1 MMTAPV
7 KLLSRY
13 RYHRRVAAIFLAV
26 GLLPLSAQPHP
37 QADATSLLA
46 KAREAE
52 KNSDFVSAEGIYRQA
67 LRLEPDNLE
76 VLKRLG
82 VVEQTQLKFADS
94 IAHFKTI
101 LTHEPNYP
109 EVHFFLGASYLGQD
123 DLPNA
128 IRSFQDELKLPK
140 PHPRCRY
147 YLGIAYESAGQIEA
161 AIGQFNAALTEN
173 PKDADS
179 LYQLARIYKNASME
193 AIDRLRSL
201 DPDSF
206 QLHILQGE
214 VYSDAERYSEAI
226 KEYEAA
232 LRKRPDATGIH
243 FSIGVAY
250 WAQHLIEPAKKEF
263 LEALKES
270 PNDPLTN
277 LYLADIAVG
286 DREYADALRYL
297 AIAVRGDADPFRVH
311 LLLGKAYRG
320 QHQLTEA
327 KTELLAAAE
336 ANPKV
341 PEVHYLLA
349 QVYQEL
355 KDTQGSEKELAEFQR
370 LSQKDHEKQFPSSP
384 PN

>member
-1 MMTAPV
+1 MIDRV
-7 KLLSRY
+7 KLLSG
-13 RYHRRVAAIFLAV
+13 YHRWVAAIFLAI

-37 QADATSLLA
+37 QSDVTSLLA

-52 KNSDFVSAEGIYRQA
+52 RNSDFVSAEGIYRQA
-67 LRLEPDNLE
+67 LQLEPDNLE

-94 IAHFKTI
+94 IVRFKTI
-101 LTHEPNYP
+101 LTRDANYP
-109 EVHFFLGASYLGQD
+109 EVHFFLGASYLGQGD
-123 DLPNA
+123 IPNA
-128 IRSFQDELKLPK
+128 IRSFQDELKLAK

-147 YLGIAYESAGQIEA
+147 YLGIAYESAGQSEA
-161 AIGQFNAALTEN
+161 AIGQFHAALTEN

-179 LYQLARIYKNASME
+179 LYRLARMYKNASME

-214 VYSDAERYSEAI
+214 IYSDAERYSEAI

-232 LRKRPDATGIH
+232 LAKRPDATGIH

-250 WAQHLIEPAKKEF
+250 WAQQLIEPAKKEF

-277 LYLADIAVG
+277 LYLADITVG
-286 DREYADALRYL
+286 DRDYANALRYL
-297 AIAVRGDADPFRVH
+297 AIAAQGNADPFRVH

-336 ANPKV
+336 TNPKV

-355 KDTQGSEKELAEFQR
+355 KDTQGSEKEFAEFQR
-370 LSQKDHEKQFPSSP
+370 LSQKDHEKDLPSSP

>member
-1 MMTAPV
+1 MISARH

-13 RYHRRVAAIFLAV
+13 HGCAARFFLTAA
-26 GLLPLSAQPHP
+26 LLPLSVQALP
-37 QADATSLLA
+37 QSDVASLLA

-52 KNSDFVSAEGIYRQA
+52 KNSDFATAEGIYRQA
-67 LRLEPDNLE
+67 LQLAPDNLE

-82 VVEQTQLKFADS
+82 VVEQTELKFADS
-94 IAHFKTI
+94 IAHFKMI
-101 LTHEPNYP
+101 LAGDPNYP
-109 EVHFFLGASYLGQD
+109 EVHFFLGASYLGQGD
-123 DLPNA
+123 VPNA
-128 IRSFQDELKLPK
+128 IQRFQEELKTPK

-147 YLGIAYESAGQIEA
+147 YLGVGYESAGQIEA
-161 AIGQFNAALTEN
+161 AIAQFNAALTEN

-214 VYSDAERYSEAI
+214 VYADTERYSDAI

-232 LRKRPDATGIH
+232 LTKRPDSTGIH

-250 WAQHLIEPAKKEF
+250 WTQHQIAPAKKEF
-263 LEALKES
+263 LEALKENL
-270 PNDPLTN
+270 NDPLTN
-277 LYLADIAVG
+277 LYLGDIAVR
-286 DREYADALRYL
+286 DREFDSALRYL
-297 AIAVRGDADPFRVH
+297 TVASQGNADPFRVH

-320 QHQLTEA
+320 QHQLVQA

-336 ANPKV
+336 TNPKV

-355 KDTQGSEKELAEFQR
+355 KDPQSSEKEFAEFQR
-370 LSQKDHEKQFPSSP
+370 LSQTDHEKESSSTP

>member
-1 MMTAPV
+1 MTASV
-7 KLLSRY
+7 NLLRCCQQS
-13 RYHRRVAAIFLAV
+13 AARIFLAIA
-26 GLLPLSAQPHP
+26 LLPLYVQALP
-37 QADATSLLA
+37 QSDVASLLA

-52 KNSDFVSAEGIYRQA
+52 KNSDFASAEDIYRQA
-67 LRLEPDNLE
+67 LQLAPGNLE

-82 VVEQTQLKFADS
+82 VVEQTELKFADS
-94 IAHFKTI
+94 IAHFKTV
-101 LTHEPNYP
+101 LARDTSYP
-109 EVHFFLGASYLGQD
+109 EVHFFLGASYLGQGD
-123 DLPNA
+123 IPNA
-128 IRSFQDELKLPK
+128 IQSFQDELKTPK

-147 YLGIAYESAGQIEA
+147 YLGIAYESAGQIEP
-161 AIGQFNAALTEN
+161 AIAQFNAALTEN

-179 LYQLARIYKNASME
+179 LYQMARIYKNASME

-214 VYSDAERYSEAI
+214 VYADAERYSEAI
-226 KEYEAA
+226 REYEAA
-232 LRKRPDATGIH
+232 LAKRPDAAGIH

-250 WAQHLIEPAKKEF
+250 WAQHQIPPAKKEF
-263 LEALKES
+263 LEAFKEN
-270 PNDPLTN
+270 PGDPLTN
-277 LYLADIAVG
+277 LYLGDIAVR
-286 DREYADALRYL
+286 DRDYDNAVRYL
-297 AIAVRGDADPFRVH
+297 TVASQGNVDPFRVH

-320 QHQLTEA
+320 QHQLAEA
-327 KTELLAAAE
+327 KTELLAAAA

-355 KDTQGSEKELAEFQR
+355 KDPQGSEKELAEFQR
-370 LSQKDHEKQFPSSP
+370 LSQTDHEKKLPSSP